1 MVTAM
6 LELEVPISLYQFSF
20 ALVYQLYGHLGCHNS
35 YSETVFLMAQ
45 AVRSDLPSWLG
56 HHSAF

>member
-20 ALVYQLYGHLGCHNS
+20 ALVYLVIRPPGLS
-35 YSETVFLMAQ
+35 
-45 AVRSDLPSWLG
+45 
-56 HHSAF
+56 